1 MMSDD
6 KRKSSL
12 SRVKKDCTPTCHI
25 RLSLRSLT
33 NVSIYELVEA
43 DLHRKSGTEEPNFRH
58 SNYAT
63 SDVSTFLNV
72 LKSSL
77 GSGLLAMPSAFMNAG
92 LLVGFLGTLLVGFL
106 CAHCTYI
113 LVKSSQALCSQL
125 DKSHFNYPET
135 SEAAFQCALK
145 GKFKKYSTLAKQ
157 ITNIGILL
165 PCYGVGIIYVL
176 TAAATFKQVFENY
189 TGLCYGMRWYVLL
202 MIIPVMPIG
211 TIRQMK
217 YMVPF
222 SAMANLF
229 LLVGVS
235 LTLYFTTSD
244 FPALSSRPLSC
255 DATRLPLFLS
265 TVLFGMEG
273 IGVIL
278 PIENAMKNPKRFL
291 GFTGIL
297 NCAMVIVV
305 SLSLTMGV
313 FGYVKYGDK
322 VQGSITL
329 NLPDTILAQT
339 VKVLVAL
346 AILCTYGLQ
355 NIAAAQIIW
364 KVLQPKI
371 PKEKEDFVYY
381 TMRVLIVLGHV
392 ISAAVIPQLAPVIS
406 LVGALGLPLLGLAM
420 PALLETLTFWEDGL
434 GLWRWR
440 LWKNILLGLAAV
452 VALVSGTWVSC
463 LEITEAYS

>member
-1 MMSDD
+1 
-6 KRKSSL
+6 
-12 SRVKKDCTPTCHI
+12 
-25 RLSLRSLT
+25 
-33 NVSIYELVEA
+33 
-43 DLHRKSGTEEPNFRH
+43 
-58 SNYAT
+58 
-63 SDVSTFLNV
+63 
-72 LKSSL
+72 
-77 GSGLLAMPSAFMNAG
+77 
-92 LLVGFLGTLLVGFL
+92 
-106 CAHCTYI
+106 
-113 LVKSSQALCSQL
+113 
-125 DKSHFNYPET
+125 
-135 SEAAFQCALK
+135 
-145 GKFKKYSTLAKQ
+145 
-157 ITNIGILL
+157 
-165 PCYGVGIIYVL
+165 
-176 TAAATFKQVFENY
+176 
-189 TGLCYGMRWYVLL
+189 
-202 MIIPVMPIG
+202 
-211 TIRQMK
+211 
-217 YMVPF
+217 
-222 SAMANLF
+222 
-229 LLVGVS
+229 
-235 LTLYFTTSD
+235 
-244 FPALSSRPLSC
+244 
-255 DATRLPLFLS
+255 
-265 TVLFGMEG
+265 
-273 IGVIL
+273 
-278 PIENAMKNPKRFL
+278 MKNPKRFL